1 VAAHDDRAQERR
13 RGNRR
18 RTRAL
23 ALAGALAAGAL
34 LAAPAAADAATVRI
48 NGFVGQFAFV
58 RSVAFTA
65 APGESNHATLTSDG
79 NDLVI
84 HDDGALVSAGSGCN
98 QRDEHTATCP
108 AADIDDV
115 DLDAGDGNDS
125 LATTLAS
132 ARTRSILHGGAGDD
146 VLDGGP
152 GADRLD
158 GGGGIDTLRGG
169 PGDDE
174 LADGDGAHPDGDVL
188 DGGPG
193 VDALSYLDHDAPVF
207 VDLAA
212 GTSAE
217 GDRIAGIDNLTGS
230 RGDDVLAGDSGPNEI
245 TGLSG
250 ADTIRGD
257 DGDDRLDGGN
267 TRHSS
272 RTPEGLNGDDR
283 LAGDGGN
290 DVLIDTS
297 GANAFD
303 GGPGDDQLMVLSRP
317 ADQVSCGDGFDA
329 VEIVPRDAV
338 PEAFG
343 PDAFAGDCELATL
356 DDATHAGTTTLRPA
370 PTLSRSGVVSV
381 HLGCTAGHPCRAH
394 VAVGL
399 PARPFHAFARRT
411 IRLRGPAMARFAG
424 GRRAAR
430 RLRAAGRIELS
441 FSDCREC
448 GLLGAWTVPV

>member
-1 VAAHDDRAQERR
+1 MTRRA
-13 RGNRR
+13 
-18 RTRAL
+18 TICL
-23 ALAGALAAGAL
+23 VTAL
-34 LAAPAAADAATVRI
+34 LVLAAAPAARAASVQI
-48 NGFVGQFAFV
+48 NGFLGQFAFV

-65 APGESNHATLTSDG
+65 APGEANRATLMSEG

-84 HDDGALVSAGSGCN
+84 HDDGAPVSAGPGCT

-108 AADIDDV
+108 AADIDYV

-125 LATTLAS
+125 LATTLPS
-132 ARTRSILHGGAGDD
+132 ARTRSILNGGAGDD

-152 GADRLD
+152 GADQLD

-174 LADGDGAHPDGDVL
+174 LVDGDGGHPDGDVL
-188 DGGPG
+188 DGGLG
-193 VDALSYLDHDAPVF
+193 VDALSYSERDAPVS

-217 GDRIAGIDNLTGS
+217 ADRIAGIDNLTGG
-230 RGDDVLAGDSGPNEI
+230 RGDDVLAGDHGPNEI

-250 ADTIRGD
+250 ADTIRGN

-290 DVLIDTS
+290 DVLLDTS

-303 GGPGDDQLMVLSRP
+303 GGSGDDQLMVWSRAP
-317 ADQVSCGDGFDA
+317 DQVACGDGFDTVQVA
-329 VEIVPRDAV
+329 FEDTA
-338 PEAFG
+338 PEAYG
-343 PDAFAGDCELATL
+343 PDAFASDCELATL
-356 DDATHAGTTTLRPA
+356 GDATHGGTTTLRPA
-370 PTLSRSGVVSV
+370 PTLSRSGVVTV
-381 HLGCTAGHPCRAH
+381 RLGCTTGHPCRAH

-411 IRLRGPAMARFAG
+411 IRLRGPTTARLAV

-430 RLRAAGRIELS
+430 RLRAAGHIELS